1 MWPRPATY
9 AICRPPITYKNR
21 RPSICSRAKAQA
33 TQAINLRSRL
43 AARQDDVRRG
53 RRNNCDGT
61 LNACHMLRRSSEYR
75 SKLGETRALDERVVE
90 LAGVRKGWPRRSRF
104 APLDSV
110 ARDVLVDV
118 TFAVNRGEIVAV
130 LGENGSGKT
139 TLLKIVAGLARPDG
153 GVIRLLGRDG
163 TASPAC
169 RTQVAYAGGERGFY
183 FRLTA
188 RENLAFFA
196 ALDGLEARERRSRIV
211 EVARAVD
218 VEADLD
224 RRFADLSSGIR
235 QRLAVARAL
244 IADPQILL
252 LDEPTRALDPPHA
265 SSLRRFIR
273 ETLARRLGKTIIIA
287 TNLIDEAR
295 ELGDRVAV
303 LRSKTLEFIE
313 MPPRAFDE
321 YAIHDLFGTNRRA

>member
-1 MWPRPATY
+1 
-9 AICRPPITYKNR
+9 
-21 RPSICSRAKAQA
+21 
-33 TQAINLRSRL
+33 
-43 AARQDDVRRG
+43 
-53 RRNNCDGT
+53 
-61 LNACHMLRRSSEYR
+61 MLRRSSEYR

-196 ALDGLEARERRSRIV
+196 ALDGLESRERRSRIV